1 MLNFLKSL
9 FVRHQFS
16 IEAKFHEGDICMW
29 AGAIDGCDDAI
40 VQITNCFYNYDKDT
54 QKESI
59 LYKVT
64 DIYKHI
70 DYYDVE
76 EKYLN
81 LLATNDEMMENIS
94 PYELEIVYRDVA

>member
-9 FVRHQFS
+9 FDKHQFS
-16 IEAKFHEGDICMW
+16 IEPKFHEGDICMW
-29 AGAIDGCDDAI
+29 AGAI

-54 QKESI
+54 QKESV

-64 DIYKHI
+64 DIYRHI